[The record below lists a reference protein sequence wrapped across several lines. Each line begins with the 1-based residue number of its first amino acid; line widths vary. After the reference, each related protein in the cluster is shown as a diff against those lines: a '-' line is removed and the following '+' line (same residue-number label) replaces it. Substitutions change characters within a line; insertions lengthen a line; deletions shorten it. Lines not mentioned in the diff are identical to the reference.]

1 MTDKG
6 QVERSFSGSRRA
18 ASRELARLCAEAKA
32 GRLTST
38 NRTVAELLDEWMTQL
53 ESLGRAP
60 KTLAENKREIETRIK
75 PAIGKLRLARLT
87 PKHLDEMYGRW
98 LREGLSQSSVR
109 RHGAVVS
116 SALSQGVKWGWIES
130 SPALRATPPTQRLG
144 RRIVTPSPAQ
154 VAALINAAGDC
165 DPVMALTIGLA
176 FVIGGRRGELSAIR
190 WSDSTCQ
197 SHPSESAVQ
206 SRRSAVGCS

>member
-75 PAIGKLRLARLT
+75 PASGKLRLEHPPFPWR
-87 PKHLDEMYGRW
+87 HR
-98 LREGLSQSSVR
+98 VR
-109 RHGAVVS
+109 R
-116 SALSQGVKWGWIES
+116 
-130 SPALRATPPTQRLG
+130 
-144 RRIVTPSPAQ
+144 
-154 VAALINAAGDC
+154 C
-165 DPVMALTIGLA
+165 DARETKKVRPRV
-176 FVIGGRRGELSAIR
+176 
-190 WSDSTCQ
+190 
-197 SHPSESAVQ
+197 P
-206 SRRSAVGCS
+206 